1 MKKWI
6 IRRPDEE
13 KVENLLKKTDLPKIC
28 AQILVARGIDTVS
41 AAADFFASGELSDPF
56 LLKDMEKAVEIINH
70 ALEEGEL
77 ICIYGDYDCDGICA
91 TVMLYSY
98 LESIGANVIWH
109 IPERDDGYGMNSDA
123 VKKLAKDGVELII
136 TVDNGISAHNEAE
149 LIYELGMKL
158 VITDHHQPSMTL
170 PKAEAV
176 VNPHRTDCPSPYK
189 SLCGAGVV
197 LKLIAALDGGSY
209 DAVMEQFGDLAAI
222 ATIADVVELSGE
234 NRIIVENG
242 LRLLSNTEN
251 LGLSALMRE
260 ARVPVDK
267 INSFSVAFMIAPRIN
282 AAGRFGS
289 PALAL
294 KLLLAEDD
302 VEAERLA
309 SEISRLNSLRKEEE
323 ERILKEI
330 DDIILEN
337 PKLLNERVLVFY
349 KEGWHHG
356 VIGIVCARLVEKY
369 GKPSFV
375 ISVEGDEARGSA
387 RNVDG
392 YSIFEALSACSETL
406 IKFGGHEGAGGFSLK
421 VQNIKPFILKLRQYS
436 KEKFPSMPQHSIVA
450 DKVLEP
456 KDLSIAAIESLER
469 LEPFG
474 EGNGRPLFAVCGAR
488 VEEIIPLSQGKHL
501 RLKLNYGGI
510 IIHSLLFGISPE
522 KFHLSKGEIGD
533 FLIHTELNLYNGIT
547 SVSSRTVDYRK
558 SGMSQSKYFAAKET
572 YEKYMLGE
580 GVAAVLKPRI
590 VPSREELAVVYKSL
604 SALPIHIDA
613 LFMRLNSDAMNYC
626 KLRLCLDIL
635 SELGLVH
642 IDVPNGMAQ
651 LLPVKGKTSL
661 ESSKILS
668 GLRCL

>member
-56 LLKDMEKAVEIINH
+56 LLKDMEKAVEAINH
-70 ALEEGEL
+70 ALDEGKL

-98 LESIGANVIWH
+98 LESVGANVAWY
-109 IPERDDGYGMNSDA
+109 IPERDDGYGMNDDA
-123 VKKLAKDGVELII
+123 VKELAKNGVELII

-149 LIYELGMKL
+149 LIYELGMEL
-158 VITDHHQPSMTL
+158 VITDHHQPSERL
-170 PKAEAV
+170 PKAEAI
-176 VNPHRTDCPSPYK
+176 VNPHRADCQSPYK
-189 SLCGAGVV
+189 NLCGAGVV

-209 DAVMEQFGDLAAI
+209 DAVMEQFCDLAAI
-222 ATIADVVELSGE
+222 ATVADVVELSGE
-234 NRIIVENG
+234 NRTIVENG

-251 LGLSALMRE
+251 LGLSALMKE
-260 ARVPVDK
+260 AKVPVGK

-289 PALAL
+289 PSLAL
-294 KLLLAEDD
+294 KLLLAEDED
-302 VEAERLA
+302 EAESLA
-309 SEISRLNSLRKEEE
+309 SEISRLNDLRKKEE

-330 DDIILEN
+330 DNIILEN
-337 PKLLNERVLVFY
+337 PMLLNERVLVFY

-356 VIGIVCARLVEKY
+356 VIGIVCARLVERY

-375 ISVEGDEARGSA
+375 ISIEGDEARGSA

-392 YSIFEALSACSETL
+392 YPIFEALNACSEIL
-406 IKFGGHEGAGGFSLK
+406 LKFGGHDGAGGFSLK
-421 VQNIKPFILKLRQYS
+421 TENIELFVSKLRQYS
-436 KEKFPSMPQHSIVA
+436 REKFPSMPQHSIVA

-456 KDLSIAAIESLER
+456 KDLSVAAIESLER

-474 EGNGRPLFAVCGAR
+474 EGNSRPLFAVCGAR
-488 VEEIIPLSQGKHL
+488 VEEIIPLSEGKHL
-501 RLKLNYGGI
+501 KLKLNYGGI
-510 IIHSLLFGISPE
+510 IIPSLLFGTSPDR
-522 KFHLSKGEIGD
+522 FYLNKGEIGD
-533 FLIHTELNLYNGIT
+533 FLIHTELNLYNGVA

-558 SGMSQSKYFAAKET
+558 SGMAQSKYFAAKET

-590 VPSREELAVVYKSL
+590 IPSREELAVVYKSL
-604 SALPIHIDA
+604 SDAPMHIDT

-642 IDVPNGMAQ
+642 INAPYGTAQ
-651 LLPVKGKTSL
+651 LLPVKGKANL